1 VKLPSWVTRSVVWSS
16 KTVIEVS
23 TLGVIRS
30 LFAVKSLF
38 GVKDFHASHIGTSAP
53 ALSYLYPI

>member
-1 VKLPSWVTRSVVWSS
+1 MKLPSWVTRSVVWSS

-38 GVKDFHASHIGTSAP
+38 GVKDLHASHTSRYKQSP
-53 ALSYLYPI
+53 K